1 MGLAGIRFVTT
12 GHFLG
17 HHQTINV
24 DPQKKGALGVT
35 SLCLI
40 ILWQAVYLDSTTSN
54 LFDAVQVGGLEHGFY
69 FPEYMG
75 CHPSH

>member
-1 MGLAGIRFVTT
+1 MGLAGIRSVTT
-12 GHFLG
+12 GHFFG
-17 HHQTINV
+17 TPSNNQRR
-24 DPQKKGALGVT
+24 PQKKGALGVT